1 MPLDKFDLND
11 FKYISEKEMPLLV
24 LGIDIHRDYPRKY
37 NPKYKFKFKK
47 IAHQTSGHACN
58 QHYIFGLTIDPKPS
72 VKKSMVEISED
83 WLDSDAGVFG
93 VSLTEILRYRE
104 QLNSKLKVDC
114 NRDYK
119 DFEEGIY
126 PIDYSRE
133 TLIRIS
139 SSVGNIPENPDDMIK
154 WDSGLGRIAGSIG
167 RWQIFILGPN
177 CD

>member
-1 MPLDKFDLND
+1 MPLDEFIKEFEYLSDLE
-11 FKYISEKEMPLLV
+11 IPSLV
-24 LGIDIHRDYPRKY
+24 LGIDIHRDFPRKY
-37 NPKYKFKFKK
+37 NPKHKFKFKK
-47 IAHQTSGHACN
+47 IAHQTAGHACN
-58 QHYIFGLTIDPKPS
+58 QHYVFGLVLDPKPS
-72 VKKSMVEISED
+72 VKKAMIEISED

-93 VSLTEILRYRE
+93 VSLIEILKYRE

-114 NRDYK
+114 NRDYQ

-133 TLIRIS
+133 NLRKLVKSI
-139 SSVGNIPENPDDMIK
+139 GDIPEQLDDMLK
-154 WDSGLGRIAGSIG
+154 WDSTLDKIAGSIG